1 MLTDKFESA
10 SFVNEVSANNVLEV
24 LQKSMKK
31 IHPNVKINIINNP
44 WDGFWTKLPLALQK
58 GSEGSTL
65 FNVIIAIS
73 I

>member
-1 MLTDKFESA
+1 MAKEY
-10 SFVNEVSANNVLEV
+10 E
-24 LQKSMKK
+24 K

-58 GSEGSTL
+58 GSEGPTL